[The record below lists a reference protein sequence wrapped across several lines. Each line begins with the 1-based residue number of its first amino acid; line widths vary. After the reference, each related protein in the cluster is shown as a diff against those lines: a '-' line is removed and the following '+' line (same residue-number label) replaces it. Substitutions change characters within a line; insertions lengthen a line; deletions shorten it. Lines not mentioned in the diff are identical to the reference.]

1 MVGSMAFQLIQ
12 RSIARRLLVPLGLML
27 VLITVAVVLQVTMM
41 NTGLARA
48 NLEEKARL
56 TTEILAGG
64 AAEAL
69 WNFDQ
74 RQGGALLL
82 SLAAD
87 PDYLGSRIVDDQ
99 GKVFA
104 EHGAFAHDKQTI
116 VESRPVTRSE
126 AGTTKTLGNLE
137 IALSKTRSETT
148 IAETSRI
155 LVGGG
160 LAVLAV
166 VCGVVFLIIRGVSK
180 PIVDLT
186 AAMTKLAAGD
196 LQQTISALGRVDEI
210 GQMATAVEV
219 FKRNALEMLALE
231 AEQQRIKAEATQVQ
245 RELLQRMADEF
256 EHAVSGVLDR
266 VMDVAGNVGTQ
277 ADTMATKMA
286 EAEQSSTAVTLATG
300 QTSSNVQTVAAAT
313 EQLAASIEEIGQ
325 RVNESAAIAANTAQ
339 VAQSTRTTIEDLAQ
353 QAVKIG
359 DVVSLIKNIASQTN
373 LLALNATIEAARAGE
388 AGKGFAVVAGEVKS
402 LANQTAK
409 ATEEI
414 TQQISSNR
422 QASERAVREIG
433 AITDIAS
440 RANEI
445 ASGIAAAVEEQGAAT
460 REISR
465 SVNQAAAGTQVV
477 ADNIGT
483 VSTNVVDA
491 STTARDV
498 LSVTA
503 ELRRQFDALRGT
515 VRQFVDHIRDTAEQ
529 GA

>member
-1 MVGSMAFQLIQ
+1 MAFLIVQ

-27 VLITVAVVLQVTMM
+27 VLITAAVVLQVTVMS
-41 NTGLARA
+41 TGAARA

-56 TTEILAGG
+56 TAEILAGG

-104 EHGAFAHDKQTI
+104 EHGSFARDDQTI
-116 VESRPVTRSE
+116 VEARPVMRSE
-126 AGTTKTLGNLE
+126 GGATKTLGSLE
-137 IALSKTRSETT
+137 IALSKKRSEAS

-160 LAVLAV
+160 LLTLAM
-166 VCGVVFLIIRGVSK
+166 VCTVVFLIIRGVSK
-180 PIVDLT
+180 PIIDIT
-186 AAMTKLAAGD
+186 ATMSRLAAGNLD
-196 LQQTISALGRVDEI
+196 QKVPALGRSDEI
-210 GQMATAVEV
+210 GEMAAAVEV
-219 FKRNALEMLALE
+219 FKRNALEMQALE
-231 AEQQRIKAEATQVQ
+231 IEQQRIKDEATQVR
-245 RELLQRMADEF
+245 REVLQRMAEEF
-256 EHAVSGVLDR
+256 EHAVAGVLDR
-266 VMDVAGNVGTQ
+266 VMDVARRVGVQ
-277 ADTMATKMA
+277 ADTMAMKMA
-286 EAEQSSTAVTLATG
+286 EAEQSSTAVTMATG

-313 EQLAASIEEIGQ
+313 EQLAASIGEIGQ
-325 RVNESAAIAANTAQ
+325 RVNESAAIAANTAE
-339 VAQSTRTTIEDLAQ
+339 VAQATRDTIENLAQ

-414 TQQISSNR
+414 TLQITSNR
-422 QASERAVREIG
+422 QASEKAVREIG
-433 AITDIAS
+433 AITDIAG

-491 STTARDV
+491 SLTARDV
-498 LSVTA
+498 LTVTN
-503 ELRRQFDALRGT
+503 ELRQQFDALRGT
-515 VRQFVDHIRDTAEQ
+515 VQQFVTHIRTTAEQ